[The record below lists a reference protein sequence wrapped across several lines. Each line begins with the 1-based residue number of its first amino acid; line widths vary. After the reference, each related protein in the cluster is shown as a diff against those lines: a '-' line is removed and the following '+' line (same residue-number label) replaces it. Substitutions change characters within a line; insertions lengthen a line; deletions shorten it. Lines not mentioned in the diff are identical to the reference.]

1 MIKSTPRF
9 DVVIRS
15 TFILLFSLTGL
26 LLIASEG
33 AAQTV
38 LNRARLGNNIED
50 ITFVKKGPL
59 ANNIVMLDGYEVFA
73 LPVEKE
79 KHGGGG
85 GDGDDDNDGNNHG
98 NDHGDDECHNQSAR
112 KLFDLRGLP
121 IQVAPR
127 GFAYVES
134 ENLFVMDDPLQIT
147 KLLFVDRNGHLQSTR
162 TIQYLNG
169 FVPIH
174 IEGLTYIPAN
184 SPIFPDRL
192 VMVAWD
198 DDPACDGQGMR
209 LEVMTRQGQVVSE
222 IFPDA
227 PLRCNTITG
236 VSLLAPN
243 RLLVTTFPDNN
254 IWTLD
259 SAGHIITR
267 TTAFGAA
274 AIDGIVQLSDGRVV
288 TADYATGRLYYFSAG
303 LTRRPGDDRSHTLGL
318 SLSIPVGVAWDSDT
332 NEHLV
337 LTSTAIPTPVVA
349 AVSPTLGSGR
359 TIAKPTIP
367 PDGFVN
373 GLSYLPDEHLIAV
386 SQTNSPRAVLLFNA
400 AGSLVDQVVT
410 PMPPNGALR
419 SVEYIPTTQ
428 QFAVRFG
435 GPPLLSIISR
445 TGAVVRT
452 IDLAPTGITA
462 VRGVA
467 YFNPAHPSGGEFLI
481 IDANPATHRAII
493 TDFNGNLLSEFNYRD
508 KLGVLQAFDV
518 AFISTGPQ
526 AGAFSLVDTN
536 SSELIVFRL
545 N

>member
-1 MIKSTPRF
+1 MLKNTTRF

-15 TFILLFSLTGL
+15 AFILLFSLTTL
-26 LLIASEG
+26 FLISSLG

-38 LNRARLGNNIED
+38 LNRARLGNNVED

-59 ANNIVMLDGYEVFA
+59 ANQIVMLDGYEVFS
-73 LPVEKE
+73 LPIEE
-79 KHGGGG
+79 AGHGGG
-85 GDGDDDNDGNNHG
+85 GDDDNDGNGHG
-98 NDHGDDECHNQSAR
+98 NDHGDDDCHNQTIT

-121 IQVAPR
+121 FQVAPR
-127 GFAYVES
+127 GIAYVEP
-134 ENLFVMDDPLQIT
+134 ENLFVMNDPLQAT
-147 KLLFVDRNGHLQSTR
+147 KLFFVDRNGRLQATR
-162 TIQYLNG
+162 TVQYLNG
-169 FVPIH
+169 FEPLH
-174 IEGLTYIPAN
+174 TEGLAYLPAN

-198 DDPACDGQGMR
+198 DDPDCGGQGSR

-222 IFPDA
+222 IFPDV
-227 PLRCNTITG
+227 PLRCNTIVG
-236 VSLLAPN
+236 VSALAPN
-243 RLLVTTFPDNN
+243 RLLVTSWPDNN

-259 SAGHIITR
+259 STGHIATQ

-303 LTRRPGDDRSHTLGL
+303 LNRRAGDDRSHTIGL
-318 SLSIPVGVAWDSDT
+318 SLSGPTGVAWNSDT

-337 LTSTAIPTPVVA
+337 TTNSQIPTHGVVA
-349 AVSPTLGSGR
+349 VSQTLGSGR
-359 TIAKPTIP
+359 TVVTLATSPFATAER
-367 PDGFVN
+367 
-373 GLSYLPDEHLIAV
+373 LSYLPDEHLIAI
-386 SQTNSPRAVLLFNA
+386 SSNSPRAVQLFNA

-410 PMPPNGALR
+410 PTPPNGALR
-419 SVEYIPTTQ
+419 PVEYIPTTQ

-435 GPPLLSIISR
+435 GALSLSIISR

-452 IDLAPTGITA
+452 INLAPTGITA
-462 VRGVA
+462 VGGVA

-481 IDANPATHRAII
+481 IDGNQTAHRIII

-536 SSELIVFRL
+536 GSELIVFRL